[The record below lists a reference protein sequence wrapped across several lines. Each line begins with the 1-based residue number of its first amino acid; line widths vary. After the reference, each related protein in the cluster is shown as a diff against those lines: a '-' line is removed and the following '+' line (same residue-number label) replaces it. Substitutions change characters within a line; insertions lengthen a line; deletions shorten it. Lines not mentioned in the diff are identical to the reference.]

1 MALPIPIIVNNF
13 AESYNELKKKEKQ
26 LQRKEEREKAMKKEE
41 ELAKQDLIIKDARSK
56 AVTAIGTRSRP
67 HTQQPKS
74 GGQFN
79 QNQAFDSLDGVGK

>member
-1 MALPIPIIVNNF
+1 
-13 AESYNELKKKEKQ
+13 
-26 LQRKEEREKAMKKEE
+26 MKKEE

>member
-1 MALPIPIIVNNF
+1 
-13 AESYNELKKKEKQ
+13 